1 MLIALVSNQ
10 TNAILRLGIRDINW
24 YLLQES
30 YLFCYLGNR
39 RPVTDCFFLIY
50 LSLGLC
56 HLTLNI
62 ISATFTYIYHSPFR
76 SVQCEV
82 APNSLCGTQG
92 IGLQF
97 ILSKPKR

>member
-1 MLIALVSNQ
+1 MLIALDSNQ
-10 TNAILRLGIRDINW
+10 TNAILRLDIIGINW
-24 YLLQES
+24 YLLQEN
-30 YLFCYLGNR
+30 YLLCYLGNR
-39 RPVTDCFFLIY
+39 RPVTDCFFVIY

-62 ISATFTYIYHSPFR
+62 ISATSTYNYNSPFR
-76 SVQCEV
+76 SVQCQV
-82 APNSLCGTQG
+82 APNSLCGIHG